1 MSALI
6 AEIPRQTHPMFVDKG
21 DVRANNGF
29 AIGELDDFNEDVLSG
44 KLAGNYNGRRCYE
57 YVAEM
62 HGSRGASIGWR
73 PGIADCPH
81 LKTLHLAS
89 RFATPSARA

>member
-44 KLAGNYNGRRCYE
+44 KLTANNNGRGCYE
-57 YVAEM
+57 EMAQM
-62 HGSRGASIGWR
+62 HGVPRCEYMVGGPELRTA
-73 PGIADCPH
+73 
-81 LKTLHLAS
+81 LT
-89 RFATPSARA
+89 